1 VVNRK
6 LAKDSKY
13 DLELALPPLSPEN
26 KVKMEQK
33 KRVARE
39 KNREKAKTV
48 ANKADSGGTR
58 RSGGK
63 GCQVMYYGV

>member
-6 LAKDSKY
+6 LAEDSKY
-13 DLELALPPLSPEN
+13 DFELALPPLSPEN
-26 KVKMEQK
+26 EVKMEQK
-33 KRVARE
+33 KKVARE
-39 KNREKAKTV
+39 KKRGKAKTV

-63 GCQVMYYGV
+63 GCEVM